1 MDENGSKGRMKTQI
15 VSASKII
22 NAPAE
27 EIYKIIADY
36 RDGHPHILP
45 KAYFSSL
52 EVEEGGF
59 GEGTVIQFQMRILG
73 QTQNFRALITEPD
86 PGCVLLETDLSSD
99 NSTSFTVWSLGNRGQ
114 ARVTI
119 MTVLKNRPLLEGL
132 LAKILLTNVYRQELE
147 LLARMAKYSTQAVEG
162 VPTNH
167 LQTKAS
173 K

>member
-1 MDENGSKGRMKTQI
+1 
-15 VSASKII
+15 
-22 NAPAE
+22 
-27 EIYKIIADY
+27 
-36 RDGHPHILP
+36 
-45 KAYFSSL
+45 
-52 EVEEGGF
+52 
-59 GEGTVIQFQMRILG
+59 MRILG